1 MAVLRSDIDA
11 DKVVGSVGS
20 PGACTC
26 GRGVPIV
33 VAIKVSISQ
42 SSKPPYH
49 LLTTIDII
57 RSWHYTAEYTH
68 RQRTQLN
75 YYRASH
81 GERM

>member
-1 MAVLRSDIDA
+1 MAVPRSDIDA
-11 DKVVGSVGS
+11 DKVVGGVGS

-49 LLTTIDII
+49 LLTTIDVI
-57 RSWHYTAEYTH
+57 RSWYYAAEYTH
-68 RQRTQLN
+68 
-75 YYRASH
+75 
-81 GERM
+81 

>member
-1 MAVLRSDIDA
+1 MAVLESDIDA
-11 DKVVGSVGS
+11 DKVVGGVGR

-49 LLTTIDII
+49 LLTTIDVI
-57 RSWHYTAEYTH
+57 RSWYYAAEYTH
-68 RQRTQLN
+68 
-75 YYRASH
+75 
-81 GERM
+81 

>member
-1 MAVLRSDIDA
+1 MTVLESDIDA

-49 LLTTIDII
+49 LLTTIDVI
-57 RSWHYTAEYTH
+57 RSWYYAAEYTH
-68 RQRTQLN
+68 
-75 YYRASH
+75 
-81 GERM
+81 

>member
-1 MAVLRSDIDA
+1 MAVLESDIDV
-11 DKVVGSVGS
+11 DRVVGGVGS

-49 LLTTIDII
+49 LLTTIDVI
-57 RSWHYTAEYTH
+57 RSWYYAAEYTH
-68 RQRTQLN
+68 
-75 YYRASH
+75 
-81 GERM
+81 